1 MAEISPQTDIIVMA
15 GLPFP
20 VDYDYTIHFES
31 LSAQYRF
38 ILGSA
43 VYVDGNRYFT
53 RYKLTRQMYQR
64 QERGWMK
71 IQIKYQ
77 TARTLNYLAFRNGE
91 GLNWVFAFITN
102 SEYVNE
108 NTTLIQ
114 YQIDIMQTYMFS
126 YTLNPCIVE
135 REHVADDSLFKHYL
149 PEDIEVDDYE
159 INGID
164 LSFGHLGDTNQG
176 VLVGATFDKT
186 HDRFMGGW
194 YNGVY
199 QGASLQFFKTGSEI
213 VDFLLY
219 ATDPAT
225 GDKSEGIIGMY
236 MIPSFFGDQLTG
248 SDANFYYTPVVSDAL
263 NAENLATSWVN
274 KHHYRNNKL
283 CCYPYCYLSILQNN
297 GDEQIFDIR
306 LFQPSGNEITT
317 EDIGDDYTPI
327 SRRNVKFFTRFCAGL
342 PPMAELYPE
351 YYDGNRYNRRKRLVV
366 GDFPVVS
373 WNIDSY
379 KAWLANNIGQQ
390 AIGITSDVLGGI
402 LGITGSLTGGWQQE
416 KIGKSLLPTGE
427 SYTKVTP
434 AHMSGSGILGA
445 VSSGVH
451 MGINLAY
458 RYDSFRMAKNL
469 PNKYFGGN
477 ANMIDAANGYLGWK
491 PYFHHLTKS
500 FAKRVDEFFDRYGYR
515 VMELK
520 TPSLVNR
527 TAFTYVKTNGCSLT
541 ANSCNAE
548 TANQI
553 KAIFDNGITFFTLEY
568 GLSYHLVGNYAVE
581 NRPLDNVDLNGAELL
596 GYDTDVLEITPNKA
610 VNGQQDTEVI
620 YTQLF
625 DDVQVEGYVI

>member
-1 MAEISPQTDIIVMA
+1 MAELAPQTDIIVMA

-20 VDYDYTIHFES
+20 VDYDYTIHFNS
-31 LSAQYRF
+31 LSKQYRF

-43 VYVDGNRYFT
+43 VYSDGNRYFT

-149 PEDIEVDDYE
+149 PEDMEVDDYE

-164 LSFGHLGDTNQG
+164 LSFGHLGDAEQG
-176 VLVGATFDKT
+176 VLVGATFSKE
-186 HDRFMGGW
+186 HDRYMGGW
-194 YNGVY
+194 HNGVY
-199 QGASLQFFKTGSEI
+199 QGASLQFFKTGKDI

-236 MIPSFFGDQLTG
+236 MIPTFFGDQIGGNDT
-248 SDANFYYTPVVSDAL
+248 NYFYTPVVSEAL

-317 EDIGDDYTPI
+317 EDIRDDYTPI
-327 SRRNVKFFTRFCAGL
+327 TRRNVKFFTRFCAGL

-351 YYDGNRYNRRKRLVV
+351 YYDGNKYNRRKRLVV

-390 AIGITSDVLGGI
+390 S
-402 LGITGSLTGGWQQE
+402 LGIAGDLFSTGMSIYGALSGRTM
-416 KIGKSLLPTGE
+416 ST
-427 SYTKVTP
+427 THRDTVT
-434 AHMSGSGILGA
+434 AKGSHTVSDTIRYNNMAGA
-445 VSSGVH
+445 AGV
-451 MGINLAY
+451 INAVGNGVLDLAG
-458 RYDSFRMAKNL
+458 RYDSFRLAKNL

-491 PYFHHLTKS
+491 PYFHHLTES

-527 TAFTYVKTNGCSLT
+527 TSFTYVKTNGCSLT

-568 GLSYHLVGNYAVE
+568 GLSYHLVGNYAVQ
-581 NRPLDNVDLNGAELL
+581 NRPLENVDLNGAELL

-610 VNGQQDTEVI
+610 VDGQQDTEVI